1 MNTLTPTAPSDPA
14 SAQDELLPHF
24 MLELRQLLETYLT
37 AEQVRQVE
45 KAFATGERAH
55 RGQNRKSGEP
65 YITHPVAVA
74 RILAEMHLDAETLQA
89 AILHDTI
96 EDTPVTKETLLSD
109 FGETVADL
117 VDGVTKLDKVQF
129 ASREAATAE
138 SFRKMLLAMARDL
151 RVILIKL
158 ADRLHNMRTLEAQGG
173 ESRRRIARETLDV
186 YAPIAQRLGMNKLK
200 SELQELGFRALYPRR
215 HAVIAARIKA
225 MIGNRREIMSKIEQA
240 LSARLKEDGLQARI
254 VSRIKS
260 PYSIYRKMTGD
271 HKSFAEVM
279 DVYGVRVIVSSVS
292 QCYQA
297 LGTAHGLYKPL
308 DNRFKDYIAIPKAN
322 GYQSLHTVLFGP
334 AGAPIEVQIRTED
347 MDIVAERGVAAH
359 WIYKSEASP
368 ANNAQMRAREW
379 LQGLLDSQ
387 RQAGSSIEFLEN
399 VKVDLFPDEVY
410 LFTPKGRIL
419 ALPRNA
425 CAIDFAYAVHTN
437 VGDHAV
443 AARVDRTLRPLRTR
457 LVSGQTV
464 EIVTA
469 PSAAPQP
476 QWLEF
481 VVTSKARTAIR
492 HYLKQLQHEDAVSL
506 GHRMLGRALGEIGG
520 NLDAVP
526 ESTLRVYLEENR
538 LRRLEELL
546 ADIALGTRM
555 PALVA
560 RQLWRGDGPSGG
572 SARDQVVRISG
583 TERGVLTFGNCCMP
597 IPGDPIIGF
606 LSAGKGLV
614 VHQTTCPNV
623 AEMRKQPERVVRVDW
638 EPDVTGDY
646 RVQLRI
652 DVANRPGVL
661 ATVAAAIAAA
671 NSNIENVEY
680 LDRDA
685 HSASLLFTIEVR
697 NREHLAEVMKRVR
710 RADVVLVVHR
720 QQV

>member
-1 MNTLTPTAPSDPA
+1 MQTVTAPPPMTD
-14 SAQDELLPHF
+14 AQQDLLPHY
-24 MLELRQLLETYLT
+24 MLELRQLLQSYMTP
-37 AEQVRQVE
+37 EQIRLVE
-45 KAFATGERAH
+45 RAFAIGEHAH
-55 RGQNRKSGEP
+55 RGQKRKSGEP

-74 RILAEMHLDAETLQA
+74 RILAEMHLDAETLMA
-89 AILHDTI
+89 GILHDTI
-96 EDTPVTKETLLSD
+96 EDTPLTKEELIGE

-158 ADRLHNMRTLEAQGG
+158 ADRLHNMRTLDSMSDEG
-173 ESRRRIARETLDV
+173 RRRIARETLDV

-200 SELQELGFRALYPRR
+200 SELQDLGFRSLYPRR

-225 MIGNRREIMSKIEQA
+225 MIGNRREVMGKIEAA
-240 LSARLKEDGLQARI
+240 LSQRLKEDGLQARI

-260 PYSIYRKMTGD
+260 PYSIYKKMQGD

-279 DVYGVRVIVSSVS
+279 DVYGVRVIVASVS

-297 LGTAHGLYKPL
+297 LGPAHGLYKPL

-334 AGAPIEVQIRTED
+334 SGAPVEVQIRTED

-368 ANNAQMRAREW
+368 ANSAQMRAREW

-425 CAIDFAYAVHTN
+425 SAIDFAYAVHTN

-443 AARVDRTLRPLRTR
+443 AARVDRQLRPLRTR

-469 PSAAPQP
+469 PSASPQP

-492 HYLKQLQHEDAVSL
+492 HYLKQLQHEDAIAL
-506 GHRMLGRALGEIGG
+506 GHRMLNRALADVGG
-520 NLDAVP
+520 NLDALPDGV
-526 ESTLRVYLEENR
+526 LRNYLDENR
-538 LRRLEELL
+538 MRRLEELL
-546 ADIALGTRM
+546 ADIALGARM

-560 RQLWRGDGPSGG
+560 RQLWRGDAAGGPS
-572 SARDQVVRISG
+572 RDQVVRISG
-583 TERGVLTFGNCCMP
+583 SERGVLSFGNCCLP

-638 EPDVTGDY
+638 EAEVSGDY
-646 RVQLRI
+646 RTQLRI
-652 DVANRPGVL
+652 DVVNRPGVL
-661 ATVAAAIAAA
+661 ATVAAAIAEA

-680 LDRDA
+680 LERDA

-697 NREHLAEVMKRVR
+697 HREHLAEVMKRVR
-710 RADVVLVVHR
+710 RADVVLVVQR
-720 QQV
+720 QLS